1 MVEGGGSCGGGSR
14 RRVVRESGSPVRK
27 ALGDAEP
34 EKERGF
40 NPVRKKWVPRENNVL

>member
-14 RRVVRESGSPVRK
+14 RRVVRESGSPVGK

-40 NPVRKKWVPRENNVL
+40 KQSSEEDIGAQGE

>member
-1 MVEGGGSCGGGSR
+1 MENGSLII
-14 RRVVRESGSPVRK
+14 K

-40 NPVRKKWVPRENNVL
+40 NPVRKKWVPRGECLLMWGRGEERGY